1 MKNKKGFTLIELI
14 GVIAILSLIIS
25 IGTVSFINIK
35 NNALE
40 KDYENLK
47 VYLEAKAAEYAS
59 KTGITTVS
67 VEDLIKA
74 GLLIPDNGN
83 DIYNPINNESI
94 NCYIITSKYDGN
106 GYTSVFGDDLG
117 KDNNQCN
124 KYTITKDIGICR
136 INNDTNTCDD
146 LTSVWYSNNITL
158 GVKNRNGEILT
169 KEDGYTFEWTS
180 NSGIVSDE
188 ERIVTNASKSAEST
202 YKVVVKKELEMH
214 DATAVVGID
223 RQNPVVVDVKYN
235 LDWTN
240 TDKEIL
246 VEVSDLNGS
255 GVNGVYV
262 GESNLCN
269 EKTVFDSNID
279 GYIYTTKKDIGN
291 YYICVKDNAGNIG
304 TYKNNSS
311 VKIDKID
318 RDNPIISIK
327 NKELKYPVK
336 SNYNLLDN
344 IMVSDTK
351 SGVAYKKAFIN
362 GKEVTTI
369 EDLNAGVY
377 NVVYEVADNASNKV
391 TNEEVTLTIFVPE
404 MSIGFEEKEI
414 EYIVPLTGT
423 YQFELYGAQGA
434 NNGGKGAYIKTEV
447 LLNAGDVLKI
457 AVGGQNGY
465 NGGGITKNAYNGG
478 GATTIKR
485 NGNYLIRAAGGGG
498 GESGTPGGDNNG
510 SGGVSAG
517 AGAGAN
523 GSNSGGGASSPDYNY
538 SCNCSTCGGGCSDYD
553 DVEKCDKCG
562 GACKAYAI
570 PYCIEWEGKPDKN
583 GIDHCVEYEWCN
595 GFCPPCIDYYD
606 YYDCNCK
613 TVSKCVDWYPT
624 YSCNCKTCTTK
635 GNSGNGGSNYIGT
648 GVTVITKT
656 NGYQSGNGN
665 AKIKYI
671 IK

>member
-14 GVIAILSLIIS
+14 GVIAILAIIIS
-25 IGTVSFINIK
+25 LGTVSFINIK
-35 NNALE
+35 NSALE

-47 VYLEAKAAEYAS
+47 VYLETKAAEYAS

-74 GLLIPDNGN
+74 GLVIPDDGN
-83 DIYNPINNESI
+83 DIYNPINNESL

-117 KDNNQCN
+117 KENNQCN
-124 KYTITKDIGICR
+124 KYTVTKDIQICR

-158 GVKNRNGEILT
+158 GVKNRNGEVLT

-214 DATAVVGID
+214 DATAVIGID
-223 RQNPVVVDVKYN
+223 KQDPVVVDVKYN

-246 VEVSDLNGS
+246 IEVSDLNGS
-255 GVNGVYV
+255 GVSGVYI
-262 GESNLCN
+262 GESNVCN
-269 EKTVFDSNID
+269 SNTIFDNNIV
-279 GYIYTTKKDIGN
+279 GYTYTTKKDVGT

-304 TYKNNSS
+304 TYNDNSTIN
-311 VKIDKID
+311 IDKID
-318 RDNPIISIK
+318 RDNPIINVK

-344 IMVSDTK
+344 ITVTDVGG
-351 SGVAYKKAFIN
+351 SGIAYKKAYVN
-362 GKEVTTI
+362 DKEITTI

-377 NVVYEVADNASNKV
+377 KVRYEAEDNASNKV
-391 TNEEVTLTIFVPE
+391 INEEVTLTVFVPE
-404 MSIGFEEKEI
+404 MTIGFSEEET

-423 YQFELYGAQGA
+423 YQFELYGAQGS
-434 NNGGKGAYIKTEV
+434 NNGGKGAYIKAEV
-447 LLNAGDVLKI
+447 LLNAGDILKI

-465 NGGGITKNAYNGG
+465 NGGGVATNTYSGG
-478 GATTIKR
+478 GATTIKL

-498 GESGTPGGDNNG
+498 GENGTPGGANNG
-510 SGGVSAG
+510 AGGVSAG

-523 GSNSGGGASSPDYNY
+523 GSNSGGGSSSADYNY

-553 DVEKCDKCG
+553 EVEKCDKCG
-562 GACKAYAI
+562 GACKVYKT
-570 PYCIEWEGKPDKN
+570 PYCIKWNSAG
-583 GIDHCVEYEWCN
+583 DHCEEYSWCN
-595 GFCPPCIDYYD
+595 GFCPPCAAYYD

-613 TVSKCVDWYPT
+613 TTTKCVDWYPT

-635 GNSGNGGSNYIGT
+635 GNSGNGGTNYVAT
-648 GVTVITKT
+648 GVTTIANT

-665 AKIKYI
+665 AKIKYVV
-671 IK
+671 K